1 MTYEG
6 VSGSEII
13 LLRDLHPLLLRVYC
27 RTPTLEHRKKKQAQ
41 QFVRT
46 VRLQYDLQLRSWSEY
61 QQHAY
66 RWVQQLFK
74 VCPVSSRRL
83 CNSDAAAT
91 IAITTLIQSFGL
103 HMN

>member
-27 RTPTLEHRKKKQAQ
+27 RTPTLEDRKKKQAP

-46 VRLQYDLQLRSWSEY
+46 VRLQYLQLRSCSEH
-61 QQHAY
+61 QQHEY
-66 RWVQQLFK
+66 RWGTATVQSMFSFISK
-74 VCPVSSRRL
+74 
-83 CNSDAAAT
+83 
-91 IAITTLIQSFGL
+91 TL
-103 HMN
+103 